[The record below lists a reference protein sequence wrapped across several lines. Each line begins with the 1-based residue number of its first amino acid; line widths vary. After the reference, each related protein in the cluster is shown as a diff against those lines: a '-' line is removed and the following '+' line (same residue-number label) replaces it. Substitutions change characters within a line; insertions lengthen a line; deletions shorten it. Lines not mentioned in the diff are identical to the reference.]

1 MKVEI
6 KDEAILGTPAAI
18 VAQVEARIRGRLG
31 GQASDVRVVM
41 RGDGMALQGHSRT
54 HHAKQLAQHVAM
66 EATELPILANEIQVA

>member
-1 MKVEI
+1 MKPDM
-6 KDEAILGTPAAI
+6 KDEAILGTPASI
-18 VAQVEARIRGRLG
+18 VAQIEARIRGRLG
-31 GQASDVRVVM
+31 GQVSDLRVVM

>member
-1 MKVEI
+1 MNAERNDASVF
-6 KDEAILGTPAAI
+6 GTPAAI
-18 VAQVEARIRGRLG
+18 VAQVEAQIRVRLG
-31 GQASDVRVVM
+31 GQVSDLRVVV